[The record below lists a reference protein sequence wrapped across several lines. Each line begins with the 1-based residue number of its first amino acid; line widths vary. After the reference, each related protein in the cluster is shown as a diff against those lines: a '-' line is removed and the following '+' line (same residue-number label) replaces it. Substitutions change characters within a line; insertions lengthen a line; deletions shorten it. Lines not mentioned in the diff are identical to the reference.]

1 MFPKQQTKIP
11 SILQR
16 MDEKANST
24 TKQIPLFGNLIK
36 REAGG
41 IGGGEAGSDDII
53 EMAPRVNS
61 ELVQNFGF
69 HATSRRG

>member
-53 EMAPRVNS
+53 EMAP
-61 ELVQNFGF
+61 
-69 HATSRRG
+69 